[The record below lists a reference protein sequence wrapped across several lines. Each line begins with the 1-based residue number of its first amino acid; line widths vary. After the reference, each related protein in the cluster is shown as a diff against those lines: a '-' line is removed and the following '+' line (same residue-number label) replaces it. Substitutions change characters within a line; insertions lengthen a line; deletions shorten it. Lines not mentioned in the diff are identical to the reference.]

1 LGNRETASNSTI
13 WALRRVNERQ
23 VRRRRRQIE
32 AIFRRGRLRA
42 LIELFEELV
51 RHGLVDERELDS
63 RIATYAADDA
73 ELLKA
78 LGGDR
83 LPPLPLHVVARNA

>member
-1 LGNRETASNSTI
+1 LGNRETASNSTN

-23 VRRRRRQIE
+23 VRRRRQIE

-63 RIATYAADDA
+63 RIATDAAVDA

-83 LPPLPLHVVARNA
+83 LPPLPLLVVARNA